1 MRRRT
6 DYGIILA
13 HVFGWSVALAALTLA
28 VLAWAAMARAHQAP
42 SGWAYDVECCHTM
55 DCAPVPDG
63 AIRETHGGYVVTLRA
78 GDHPMVSD
86 GGLVAT
92 VPHGDPRIRVSGD
105 EHRHAC
111 VSTGGRLLCI
121 YVPPGGV

>member
-42 SGWAYDVECCHTM
+42 SGWEYEASCCSTA
-55 DCAPVPDG
+55 DCAPVPES
-63 AIRETHGGYVVTLRA
+63 AVEEATGGYAVRLLP
-78 GDHPMVSD
+78 GQHPMVKTPLA
-86 GGLVAT
+86 GFLA
-92 VPHGDPRIRVSGD
+92 HGSPMLRPSGD
-105 EHRHAC
+105 GEKHVCTDGRRIIC
-111 VSTGGRLLCI
+111 V